1 MQTRGPSAEAQL
13 DLRERLDAALAE
25 VGTRKAAQVG
35 DELFSLAALVRSTPS
50 LRRVFTDVS
59 VAGSAKA
66 ALLRD
71 LFGDKLDEL
80 SLELAADAVTRRWTS
95 TRDLADTL
103 ERLSEVAVVR
113 SSGDN
118 VARVVDE
125 LFTVSQ
131 AIQDNP
137 ELRSALS
144 DPARSAADKAGLVD
158 SLLGAKALSATVTLV
173 KQSLG
178 SGYRSVGVALEEYQ
192 KVAAAIRNESVARVR
207 VAHELT
213 DTDRARLQSALSR
226 QYGRDIHLNVVV
238 EPALLGGMRVEIGDD
253 VIDGTVDARL
263 DEARRKLAG

>member
-1 MQTRGPSAEAQL
+1 MQTRGPSAEAL
-13 DLRERLDAALAE
+13 VDLRERLDAALAE

-35 DELFSLAALVRSTPS
+35 DELFSLAVLVRSTPS
-50 LRRVFTDVS
+50 LRRVLTDVS
-59 VAGSAKA
+59 VDGSAKA
-66 ALLRD
+66 SLLRD
-71 LFGDKLDEL
+71 LFAGKVDEL

-103 ERLSEVAVVR
+103 EHLSEVAVVR

-118 VARVVDE
+118 VDRVVDE
-125 LFTVSQ
+125 LFTVSR
-131 AIQDNP
+131 AIDDNP
-137 ELRSALS
+137 DLRSALS
-144 DPARSAADKAGLVD
+144 DPARSVEDKAGLVD
-158 SLLGAKALSATVTLV
+158 GLLGARALTATVTLV

-207 VAHELT
+207 VAHDLA
-213 DTDRARLQSALSR
+213 DADRARLQSALSR

-238 EPALLGGMRVEIGDD
+238 EPGLLGGMRVEIGDD